1 MRKVIKNWEE
11 IIEKHRQSGKSIE
24 VFCNDIGIHPNTFYK
39 NRQKLRNTGEN
50 KNESAVVEIKPVIA
64 TLGVPIILQTE
75 KFTIKIPTGF
85 DEAQLKSVLKVIGEL

>member
-11 IIEKHRQSGKSIE
+11 IIENHKQSGKSIE

-39 NRQKLRNTGEN
+39 NRQKLCNNGEN
-50 KNESAVVEIKPVIA
+50 KNESEVVEIKPVLA
-64 TLGVPIILQTE
+64 ASGAPIILQTE

-85 DEAQLKSVLKVIGEL
+85 NEAQLKSVLKVIGEL